1 MNLHEHQAKT
11 LFKSYDLPTSNFF
24 VANTV
29 EEAKDLAKKLNVSK
43 WVVKAQVHAGG
54 RGKAGGVEVVESL
67 DDVEIFAKKWLG
79 KNLVTYQTD
88 KNGQPVNSILIEEC
102 TEILSELYLGVVVD
116 RSTRSI
122 VVMASPEG
130 GVNIEEVAENN
141 PEKIFKAS
149 VKIEDEASDDDAKR
163 LAQGLNLNNEQ
174 TKQFIDIFKNLSKL
188 FIEKDLALV
197 EINPLVIDDK
207 NKLKCLD
214 GKVSVD
220 SNALFRHEE
229 LMSLRDTSQEEQ
241 RELEASKWELNYV
254 SLEGDIGC
262 MGNGAGLAM
271 GTMDIIKL
279 SGGFPANFLDVGG
292 GVNKKSVS
300 EAFKIILSDP
310 NVKGILVNI
319 FGGIMKCD
327 DIANGIVAAAK
338 NVDMTVPLV
347 VRLEGTNVEAG
358 KKILRESGV
367 ALTPADSLAQAAE
380 IIVEQVQ
387 SPG

>member
-29 EEAKDLAKKLNVSK
+29 EEAKELAKKLNVSK

-79 KNLVTYQTD
+79 KNLITYQTD

-149 VKIEDEASDDDAKR
+149 VKIAEEASDDDAKR

-188 FIEKDLALV
+188 FIEKDLALI

-207 NKLKCLD
+207 NNLKCLD

-229 LMSLRDTSQEEQ
+229 LMRLRDTSQEEQ
-241 RELEASKWELNYV
+241 RELEASKWDLNYV
-254 SLEGDIGC
+254 SLEGEIGC
-262 MGNGAGLAM
+262 MVNGAGLAM

-279 SGGFPANFLDVGG
+279 AGGFPANFLDVGG
-292 GVNKKSVS
+292 GVNEKSVS
-300 EAFKIILSDP
+300 EAFKIILSDQK
-310 NVKGILVNI
+310 VKAILINI
-319 FGGIMKCD
+319 FGGIVKCD
-327 DIANGIVAAAK
+327 VVAEGIISAVKEVGVDIPVIVRLKGNNANIAQEILTKSDLNIIFEPDLSIAAK
-338 NVDMTVPLV
+338 KA
-347 VRLEGTNVEAG
+347 VELS
-358 KKILRESGV
+358 K
-367 ALTPADSLAQAAE
+367 
-380 IIVEQVQ
+380 
-387 SPG
+387 

>member
-29 EEAKDLAKKLNVSK
+29 EEAKELAKKLNVSK

-54 RGKAGGVEVVESL
+54 RGKAGGVEVVQSL

-88 KNGQPVNSILIEEC
+88 KNGQPVNSILIEEY
-102 TEILSELYLGVVVD
+102 TEILSELYLGLVVD

-122 VVMASPEG
+122 VVMVSPEG
-130 GVNIEEVAENN
+130 GVDIEEVAENN

-149 VKIEDEASDDDAKR
+149 VKIEEEASDDDAKR

-188 FIEKDLALV
+188 FIEKDSALV

-229 LMSLRDTSQEEQ
+229 LMTLRDTSQEEQ
-241 RELEASKWELNYV
+241 RELEASKWDLNYV
-254 SLEGDIGC
+254 SLEGEIGC
-262 MGNGAGLAM
+262 MVNGAGLAM

-279 SGGFPANFLDVGG
+279 AGGFPANFLDVGG
-292 GVNKKSVS
+292 GVNEKSVS
-300 EAFKIILSDP
+300 EAFKIILSDQK
-310 NVKGILVNI
+310 VKAILINI
-319 FGGIMKCD
+319 FGGIVKCD
-327 DIANGIVAAAK
+327 VVAEGIIFAVKEVGVDIPVIVRLKGNNANIAQEILSKSDFNIIFEPDLSIAAK
-338 NVDMTVPLV
+338 KA
-347 VRLEGTNVEAG
+347 VELS
-358 KKILRESGV
+358 K
-367 ALTPADSLAQAAE
+367 
-380 IIVEQVQ
+380 
-387 SPG
+387 

>member
-29 EEAKDLAKKLNVSK
+29 EEAKELAKKLNVSK

-79 KNLVTYQTD
+79 KNLITYQTD

-149 VKIEDEASDDDAKR
+149 VKIEEEASDDDAKR

-241 RELEASKWELNYV
+241 RELEASKWDLNYV
-254 SLEGDIGC
+254 SLEGEIGC
-262 MGNGAGLAM
+262 MVNGAGLAM

-279 SGGFPANFLDVGG
+279 AGGFPANFLDVGG
-292 GVNKKSVS
+292 GVNEKSVS
-300 EAFKIILSDP
+300 EAFKIILSDQK
-310 NVKGILVNI
+310 VKAILINI
-319 FGGIMKCD
+319 FGGIVKCD
-327 DIANGIVAAAK
+327 VVAEGIISAVKEVGVDIPVIVRLKGNNANIAQEILTKSDLNIIFEPDLSIAAK
-338 NVDMTVPLV
+338 KA
-347 VRLEGTNVEAG
+347 VELS
-358 KKILRESGV
+358 K
-367 ALTPADSLAQAAE
+367 
-380 IIVEQVQ
+380 
-387 SPG
+387 

>member
-29 EEAKDLAKKLNVSK
+29 EEAKELAKKLNVSK

-79 KNLVTYQTD
+79 KNLITYQTD

-149 VKIEDEASDDDAKR
+149 VKIAKEASDDDAKR

-241 RELEASKWELNYV
+241 RELEASKWDLNYV
-254 SLEGDIGC
+254 SLEGEIGC
-262 MGNGAGLAM
+262 MVNGAGLAM

-279 SGGFPANFLDVGG
+279 AGGFPANFLDVGG
-292 GVNKKSVS
+292 GVNEKSVS
-300 EAFKIILSDP
+300 EAFKIILSDQK
-310 NVKGILVNI
+310 VKAILINI
-319 FGGIMKCD
+319 FGGIVKCD
-327 DIANGIVAAAK
+327 VVAEGIISAVKEVGVDIPVIVRLKGNNANIAQEILTKSDLNIIFEPDLSIAAK
-338 NVDMTVPLV
+338 KA
-347 VRLEGTNVEAG
+347 VELS
-358 KKILRESGV
+358 K
-367 ALTPADSLAQAAE
+367 
-380 IIVEQVQ
+380 
-387 SPG
+387 

>member
-11 LFKSYDLPTSNFF
+11 LFKSYDHPTSNFF

-29 EEAKDLAKKLNVSK
+29 EEAKELAKKLNVSK

-88 KNGQPVNSILIEEC
+88 KNGQPVNSILIEEF

-149 VKIEDEASDDDAKR
+149 VKIEDEALDDDAKR

-188 FIEKDLALV
+188 FIEKDLALI

-207 NKLKCLD
+207 NNLKCLD

-229 LMSLRDTSQEEQ
+229 LMRLRDTSQEEQ
-241 RELEASKWELNYV
+241 RELEASKWDLNYV
-254 SLEGDIGC
+254 SLEGEIGC
-262 MGNGAGLAM
+262 MVNGAGLAM

-279 SGGFPANFLDVGG
+279 AGGFPANFLDVGG
-292 GVNKKSVS
+292 GVNEKSVS
-300 EAFKIILSDP
+300 EAFKIILSDQK
-310 NVKGILVNI
+310 VKAILINI
-319 FGGIMKCD
+319 FGGIVKCD
-327 DIANGIVAAAK
+327 VVAEGIISAVKEVGVDIPVIVRLKGNNANIAQEILTKSDLNIIFEPDLSIAAK
-338 NVDMTVPLV
+338 KA
-347 VRLEGTNVEAG
+347 VELS
-358 KKILRESGV
+358 K
-367 ALTPADSLAQAAE
+367 
-380 IIVEQVQ
+380 
-387 SPG
+387 

>member
-29 EEAKDLAKKLNVSK
+29 EEAKELAKKLNVSK

-54 RGKAGGVEVVESL
+54 RGKAGGVEIVESL

-79 KNLVTYQTD
+79 KNLITYQTD

-149 VKIEDEASDDDAKR
+149 VKIVEEASDDDAKR

-241 RELEASKWELNYV
+241 RELEASKWDLNYV
-254 SLEGDIGC
+254 SLEGEIGC
-262 MGNGAGLAM
+262 MVNGAGLAM

-279 SGGFPANFLDVGG
+279 AGGFPANFLDVGG
-292 GVNKKSVS
+292 GVNEKSVS
-300 EAFKIILSDP
+300 EAFKIILSDQK
-310 NVKGILVNI
+310 VKAILINI
-319 FGGIMKCD
+319 FGGIVKCD
-327 DIANGIVAAAK
+327 VVAEGIISAVKEVGVDIPVIVRLKGNNANIAQEILTKSDLNIIFEPDLSIAAK
-338 NVDMTVPLV
+338 KA
-347 VRLEGTNVEAG
+347 VELS
-358 KKILRESGV
+358 K
-367 ALTPADSLAQAAE
+367 
-380 IIVEQVQ
+380 
-387 SPG
+387 

>member
-29 EEAKDLAKKLNVSK
+29 EEAKELAKKLNVSK

-149 VKIEDEASDDDAKR
+149 VKIEEEALDDDAKR

-207 NKLKCLD
+207 NNLKCLD

-241 RELEASKWELNYV
+241 RELEASKWDLNYV
-254 SLEGDIGC
+254 SLEGEIGC
-262 MGNGAGLAM
+262 MVNGAGLAM

-279 SGGFPANFLDVGG
+279 AGGFPANFLDVGG
-292 GVNKKSVS
+292 GVNEKSVS
-300 EAFKIILSDP
+300 EAFKIILSDQK
-310 NVKGILVNI
+310 VKAILINI
-319 FGGIMKCD
+319 FGGIVKCD
-327 DIANGIVAAAK
+327 VVAEGIISAVKEVGVDIPVIVRLKGNNANIAQEILTKSDLNIIFEPDLSIAAK
-338 NVDMTVPLV
+338 KA
-347 VRLEGTNVEAG
+347 VELS
-358 KKILRESGV
+358 K
-367 ALTPADSLAQAAE
+367 
-380 IIVEQVQ
+380 
-387 SPG
+387 

>member
-29 EEAKDLAKKLNVSK
+29 EEAKELAKKLNVSK

-79 KNLVTYQTD
+79 KNLITYQTD

-130 GVNIEEVAENN
+130 GINIEEVAENN

-149 VKIEDEASDDDAKR
+149 VKIAEEASDDDAKR

-220 SNALFRHEE
+220 NNALFRHEE

-241 RELEASKWELNYV
+241 RELEASKWDLNYV
-254 SLEGDIGC
+254 SLEGEIGC
-262 MGNGAGLAM
+262 MVNGAGLAM

-279 SGGFPANFLDVGG
+279 AGGFPANFLDVGG
-292 GVNKKSVS
+292 GVNEKSVS
-300 EAFKIILSDP
+300 EAFKIILSDQK
-310 NVKGILVNI
+310 VKAILINI
-319 FGGIMKCD
+319 FGGIVKCD
-327 DIANGIVAAAK
+327 VVAEGIISAVKEVGVDIPVIVRLKGNNANIAQEILTKSDLNIIFEPDLSIAAK
-338 NVDMTVPLV
+338 KA
-347 VRLEGTNVEAG
+347 VELS
-358 KKILRESGV
+358 K
-367 ALTPADSLAQAAE
+367 
-380 IIVEQVQ
+380 
-387 SPG
+387 

>member
-11 LFKSYDLPTSNFF
+11 LFKSYDIPTSNFF

-29 EEAKDLAKKLNVSK
+29 EEAKELAKKLNVSK

-102 TEILSELYLGVVVD
+102 TEISSELYLGIVVD

-149 VKIEDEASDDDAKR
+149 VKITEEASDDDAKR

-241 RELEASKWELNYV
+241 RELEASKWDLNYV
-254 SLEGDIGC
+254 SLEGEIGC
-262 MGNGAGLAM
+262 MVNGAGLAM

-279 SGGFPANFLDVGG
+279 AGGFPANFLDVGG
-292 GVNKKSVS
+292 GVNEKSVS
-300 EAFKIILSDP
+300 EAFKIILSDQK
-310 NVKGILVNI
+310 VKAILINI
-319 FGGIMKCD
+319 FGGIVKCD
-327 DIANGIVAAAK
+327 VVAEGIISAVKEVGVDIPVIVRLKGNNANIAQEILTKSDLNIIFEPDLSIAAK
-338 NVDMTVPLV
+338 KA
-347 VRLEGTNVEAG
+347 VELS
-358 KKILRESGV
+358 K
-367 ALTPADSLAQAAE
+367 
-380 IIVEQVQ
+380 
-387 SPG
+387 

>member
-29 EEAKDLAKKLNVSK
+29 EEAKELAKKLNVSK

-54 RGKAGGVEVVESL
+54 RGKAGGIEVVQSL

-88 KNGQPVNSILIEEC
+88 KNGQPVNSILIEEY
-102 TEILSELYLGVVVD
+102 TEILSELYLGLVVD

-122 VVMASPEG
+122 VVMVSPEG

-149 VKIEDEASDDDAKR
+149 VKIEEEASDDDAKR
-163 LAQGLNLNNEQ
+163 LAQGLNLNNQQ

-229 LMSLRDTSQEEQ
+229 LMILRDTSQEEQ
-241 RELEASKWELNYV
+241 RELEASKWDLNYV
-254 SLEGDIGC
+254 SLEGEIGC
-262 MGNGAGLAM
+262 MVNGAGLAM

-279 SGGFPANFLDVGG
+279 AGGFPANFLDVGG
-292 GVNKKSVS
+292 GVNEKSVS
-300 EAFKIILSDP
+300 EAFKIILSDQK
-310 NVKGILVNI
+310 VKAILINI
-319 FGGIMKCD
+319 FGGIVKCD
-327 DIANGIVAAAK
+327 VVAEGIISAVKEVGVDIPVIVRLKGNNANIAQEILTKSDLNIIFEPDLSIAAK
-338 NVDMTVPLV
+338 
-347 VRLEGTNVEAG
+347 
-358 KKILRESGV
+358 K
-367 ALTPADSLAQAAE
+367 AAE
-380 IIVEQVQ
+380 L
-387 SPG
+387 SK

>member
-29 EEAKDLAKKLNVSK
+29 EEAKELAKKLNVSK

-149 VKIEDEASDDDAKR
+149 VKIEEEASDDDAKR
-163 LAQGLNLNNEQ
+163 LAQGLNLKSEQ

-241 RELEASKWELNYV
+241 RELEASKWDLNYV
-254 SLEGDIGC
+254 SLEGEIGC
-262 MGNGAGLAM
+262 MVNGAGLAM

-279 SGGFPANFLDVGG
+279 AGGFPANFLDVGG
-292 GVNKKSVS
+292 GVNEKSVS
-300 EAFKIILSDP
+300 EAFKIILSDQK
-310 NVKGILVNI
+310 VKAILINI
-319 FGGIMKCD
+319 FGGIVKCD
-327 DIANGIVAAAK
+327 VVAEGIISAVKEVGVDIPVIVRLKGNNANIAQEILTKSDLNIIFEPDLSIAAK
-338 NVDMTVPLV
+338 KA
-347 VRLEGTNVEAG
+347 VELS
-358 KKILRESGV
+358 K
-367 ALTPADSLAQAAE
+367 
-380 IIVEQVQ
+380 
-387 SPG
+387 

>member
-29 EEAKDLAKKLNVSK
+29 EEAKELAKKLNVSK

-149 VKIEDEASDDDAKR
+149 VKIEEEVSDDDAKR
-163 LAQGLNLNNEQ
+163 LAQGLNLKSEQ
-174 TKQFIDIFKNLSKL
+174 TQQFIGIFKNLSKL

-241 RELEASKWELNYV
+241 RELEASKWDLNYV
-254 SLEGDIGC
+254 SLEGEIGC
-262 MGNGAGLAM
+262 MVNGAGLAM

-279 SGGFPANFLDVGG
+279 AGGFPANFLDVGG
-292 GVNKKSVS
+292 GVNEKSVS
-300 EAFKIILSDP
+300 EAFKIILSDQK
-310 NVKGILVNI
+310 VKAILINI
-319 FGGIMKCD
+319 FGGIVKCD
-327 DIANGIVAAAK
+327 VVAEGIISAVKEVGVDIPVIVRLKGNNANIAQEILTKSDLNIIFEPDLSIAAK
-338 NVDMTVPLV
+338 KA
-347 VRLEGTNVEAG
+347 VELS
-358 KKILRESGV
+358 K
-367 ALTPADSLAQAAE
+367 
-380 IIVEQVQ
+380 
-387 SPG
+387 

>member
-29 EEAKDLAKKLNVSK
+29 EEAKELAKKLNVSK

-79 KNLVTYQTD
+79 KNLITYQTD

-141 PEKIFKAS
+141 PKKIFKAS

-163 LAQGLNLNNEQ
+163 LAQGLNLNSEQ
-174 TKQFIDIFKNLSKL
+174 TYQFIDIFKNLSKL
-188 FIEKDLALV
+188 FIEKDLALI

-241 RELEASKWELNYV
+241 RELEASKWDLNYV
-254 SLEGDIGC
+254 SLEGEIGC
-262 MGNGAGLAM
+262 MVNGAGLAM

-279 SGGFPANFLDVGG
+279 AGGFPANFLDVGG
-292 GVNKKSVS
+292 GVNEKSVS
-300 EAFKIILSDP
+300 EAFKIILSDQK
-310 NVKGILVNI
+310 VKAILINI
-319 FGGIMKCD
+319 FGGIVKCD
-327 DIANGIVAAAK
+327 VVAEGIISAVKEVGVDIPVIVRLKGNNANIAQEILTKSDLNIIFEPDLSIAAK
-338 NVDMTVPLV
+338 KA
-347 VRLEGTNVEAG
+347 VELS
-358 KKILRESGV
+358 K
-367 ALTPADSLAQAAE
+367 
-380 IIVEQVQ
+380 
-387 SPG
+387 

>member
-24 VANTV
+24 VASKV
-29 EEAKDLAKKLNVSK
+29 EDSKELAKKLNVSK

-67 DDVEIFAKKWLG
+67 DDVETFAKKWLG

-102 TEILSELYLGVVVD
+102 TEISSELYLGIVVD

-149 VKIEDEASDDDAKR
+149 VKIEEEASDDDAKR
-163 LAQGLNLNNEQ
+163 LAQGLNLNSEQ
-174 TKQFIDIFKNLSKL
+174 TNQFIDIFKNLSKL

-214 GKVSVD
+214 GKVTVD

-241 RELEASKWELNYV
+241 RELEASKWDLNYV
-254 SLEGDIGC
+254 SLEGEIGC
-262 MGNGAGLAM
+262 MVNGAGLAM

-279 SGGFPANFLDVGG
+279 AGGFPANFLDVGG
-292 GVNKKSVS
+292 GVNEKNVS
-300 EAFKIILSDP
+300 EAFKIILSDQK
-310 NVKGILVNI
+310 VKAILINI
-319 FGGIMKCD
+319 FGGIVKCD
-327 DIANGIVAAAK
+327 VVAEGIISAVKEVGVDIPVIVRLKGNNANIAQEILTKSDLNIIFEPDLFTAAK
-338 NVDMTVPLV
+338 KA
-347 VRLEGTNVEAG
+347 VELS
-358 KKILRESGV
+358 K
-367 ALTPADSLAQAAE
+367 
-380 IIVEQVQ
+380 
-387 SPG
+387 

>member
-29 EEAKDLAKKLNVSK
+29 EEAKELAKKLNVSK

-79 KNLVTYQTD
+79 KNLITYQTD

-102 TEILSELYLGVVVD
+102 TEISSELYLGVVVD

-149 VKIEDEASDDDAKR
+149 VKIVEEASDDDAKR
-163 LAQGLNLNNEQ
+163 LAHGLNLNNEQ

-241 RELEASKWELNYV
+241 RELEASKWDLNYV
-254 SLEGDIGC
+254 SLEGEIGC
-262 MGNGAGLAM
+262 MVNGAGLAM

-279 SGGFPANFLDVGG
+279 AGGFPANFLDVGG
-292 GVNKKSVS
+292 GVNEKSVS
-300 EAFKIILSDP
+300 EAFKIILSDQK
-310 NVKGILVNI
+310 VKAILINI
-319 FGGIMKCD
+319 FGGIVKCD
-327 DIANGIVAAAK
+327 VVAEGIISAVKEVGVDIPVIVRLKGNNANIAQEILTKSDLNIIFEPDLSIAAK
-338 NVDMTVPLV
+338 KA
-347 VRLEGTNVEAG
+347 VELS
-358 KKILRESGV
+358 K
-367 ALTPADSLAQAAE
+367 
-380 IIVEQVQ
+380 
-387 SPG
+387 

>member
-29 EEAKDLAKKLNVSK
+29 EEAKELAKKLNVSK

-79 KNLVTYQTD
+79 KNLITYQTD

-149 VKIEDEASDDDAKR
+149 VKIAEEASDDDAKR

-241 RELEASKWELNYV
+241 RELEASKWDLNYV
-254 SLEGDIGC
+254 SLEGEIGC
-262 MGNGAGLAM
+262 MVNGAGLAM

-279 SGGFPANFLDVGG
+279 AGGFPANFLDVGG

-300 EAFKIILSDP
+300 EAFKIILSDQK
-310 NVKGILVNI
+310 VKAILINI
-319 FGGIMKCD
+319 FGGIVKCD
-327 DIANGIVAAAK
+327 VVAEGIISAVKEVGVDIPVIVRLKGNNANIAQDILTKSDLNIIFEPDLSIAAK
-338 NVDMTVPLV
+338 KA
-347 VRLEGTNVEAG
+347 VE
-358 KKILRESGV
+358 LSR
-367 ALTPADSLAQAAE
+367 
-380 IIVEQVQ
+380 
-387 SPG
+387 

>member
-29 EEAKDLAKKLNVSK
+29 EEAKELAKKLNVSK

-79 KNLVTYQTD
+79 KNLVTHQTD

-102 TEILSELYLGVVVD
+102 TEISSELYLGALVD

-149 VKIEDEASDDDAKR
+149 VKIEEEASEDDAKR
-163 LAQGLNLNNEQ
+163 LAQGLNLNSEQ

-241 RELEASKWELNYV
+241 RELEASKWDLNYV
-254 SLEGDIGC
+254 SLEGEIGC
-262 MGNGAGLAM
+262 MVNGAGLAM

-279 SGGFPANFLDVGG
+279 AGGFPANFLDVGG
-292 GVNKKSVS
+292 GVNEKSVS
-300 EAFKIILSDP
+300 EAFKIILSDQK
-310 NVKGILVNI
+310 VKAILINI
-319 FGGIMKCD
+319 FGGIVKCD
-327 DIANGIVAAAK
+327 VVAEGIISAVKEVGVDIPVIVRLKGNNANIAQEILTKSDLNIIFEPDLSIAAK
-338 NVDMTVPLV
+338 KA
-347 VRLEGTNVEAG
+347 VELS
-358 KKILRESGV
+358 K
-367 ALTPADSLAQAAE
+367 
-380 IIVEQVQ
+380 
-387 SPG
+387 

>member
-29 EEAKDLAKKLNVSK
+29 EEAKELAKKLNVSK

-79 KNLVTYQTD
+79 KNLITYQTD

-149 VKIEDEASDDDAKR
+149 VKIAEEASDDDAKR

-188 FIEKDLALV
+188 FIEKDLALI

-207 NKLKCLD
+207 NNLKCLD

-229 LMSLRDTSQEEQ
+229 LMRLRDTSQEEQ
-241 RELEASKWELNYV
+241 RELEASKWDLNYV
-254 SLEGDIGC
+254 SLEGEIGC
-262 MGNGAGLAM
+262 MVNGAGLAM

-279 SGGFPANFLDVGG
+279 AGGFPANFLDVGG
-292 GVNKKSVS
+292 GVNEKSVS
-300 EAFKIILSDP
+300 EAFKIILSDQK
-310 NVKGILVNI
+310 VKAILINI
-319 FGGIMKCD
+319 FGGIVKCD
-327 DIANGIVAAAK
+327 VVAEGIISTVKEVGVDIPVIVRLKGNNANIAQEILTKSDLNIIFEPDLSIAAK
-338 NVDMTVPLV
+338 KA
-347 VRLEGTNVEAG
+347 VELS
-358 KKILRESGV
+358 K
-367 ALTPADSLAQAAE
+367 
-380 IIVEQVQ
+380 
-387 SPG
+387 

>member
-29 EEAKDLAKKLNVSK
+29 EEAKELAKKLNVSK

-54 RGKAGGVEVVESL
+54 RGKAGGVEIVESL

-149 VKIEDEASDDDAKR
+149 VKIEEEASDDDAKR
-163 LAQGLNLNNEQ
+163 LAQGLNLNKDQ
-174 TKQFIDIFKNLSKL
+174 TKKFIDIFKNLSKL
-188 FIEKDLALV
+188 FIEKDLSLV

-207 NKLKCLD
+207 NELKCLD

-241 RELEASKWELNYV
+241 RELAASKWDLNYV
-254 SLEGDIGC
+254 SLEGEIGC
-262 MGNGAGLAM
+262 MVNGAGLAM

-279 SGGFPANFLDVGG
+279 AGGFPANFLDVGG

-300 EAFKIILSDP
+300 EAFKIILSDQK
-310 NVKGILVNI
+310 VKAILINI
-319 FGGIMKCD
+319 FGGIVKCD
-327 DIANGIVAAAK
+327 VVAEGIIFAVKEVGVDIPVIVRLKGNNANIAQEILSKSDFNIIFEPDLSIAAK
-338 NVDMTVPLV
+338 KA
-347 VRLEGTNVEAG
+347 VELS
-358 KKILRESGV
+358 K
-367 ALTPADSLAQAAE
+367 
-380 IIVEQVQ
+380 
-387 SPG
+387 

>member
-29 EEAKDLAKKLNVSK
+29 EEAKELAKKLNVSK

-79 KNLVTYQTD
+79 KNLITYQTD

-149 VKIEDEASDDDAKR
+149 VKIEEEVLDDDAKR
-163 LAQGLNLNNEQ
+163 LAQGLNLNSEQ

-241 RELEASKWELNYV
+241 RELEASKWGLNYV
-254 SLEGDIGC
+254 SLEGEIGC
-262 MGNGAGLAM
+262 MVNGAGLAM

-279 SGGFPANFLDVGG
+279 AGGFPANFLDVGG
-292 GVNKKSVS
+292 GVNEKNVS
-300 EAFKIILSDP
+300 EAFKIILSDQK
-310 NVKGILVNI
+310 VKAILINI
-319 FGGIMKCD
+319 FGGIVKCD
-327 DIANGIVAAAK
+327 VVAEGIISAVKEVGVDIPVIVRLKGNNANIAQEILTKSDLNIIFEPDLFTAAK
-338 NVDMTVPLV
+338 KA
-347 VRLEGTNVEAG
+347 VELS
-358 KKILRESGV
+358 K
-367 ALTPADSLAQAAE
+367 
-380 IIVEQVQ
+380 
-387 SPG
+387 

>member
-29 EEAKDLAKKLNVSK
+29 EEAKELAKKLNVSK

-79 KNLVTYQTD
+79 KNLITYQTD

-149 VKIEDEASDDDAKR
+149 VKIVEEASDDSD
-163 LAQGLNLNNEQ
+163 
-174 TKQFIDIFKNLSKL
+174 
-188 FIEKDLALV
+188 
-197 EINPLVIDDK
+197 
-207 NKLKCLD
+207 
-214 GKVSVD
+214 VD
-220 SNALFRHEE
+220 SSMKRRYSRTDRALFP
-229 LMSLRDTSQEEQ
+229 SLSHTAISSSKSSSVYPNLVTS
-241 RELEASKWELNYV
+241 
-254 SLEGDIGC
+254 
-262 MGNGAGLAM
+262 
-271 GTMDIIKL
+271 
-279 SGGFPANFLDVGG
+279 SG
-292 GVNKKSVS
+292 
-300 EAFKIILSDP
+300 
-310 NVKGILVNI
+310 
-319 FGGIMKCD
+319 
-327 DIANGIVAAAK
+327 
-338 NVDMTVPLV
+338 
-347 VRLEGTNVEAG
+347 
-358 KKILRESGV
+358 
-367 ALTPADSLAQAAE
+367 
-380 IIVEQVQ
+380 
-387 SPG
+387 

>member
-24 VANTV
+24 VASKV
-29 EEAKDLAKKLNVSK
+29 EEAKELAKKLNVSK

-67 DDVEIFAKKWLG
+67 DDVETFAKKWLG

-102 TEILSELYLGVVVD
+102 TEISSELYLGIVVD

-149 VKIEDEASDDDAKR
+149 VKIEEEASDDDAKR
-163 LAQGLNLNNEQ
+163 LAQGLNLNSEQ
-174 TKQFIDIFKNLSKL
+174 TNQFIDIFKNLSKL

-214 GKVSVD
+214 GKVTVD

-241 RELEASKWELNYV
+241 RELEASKWDLNYV
-254 SLEGDIGC
+254 SLEGEIGC
-262 MGNGAGLAM
+262 MVNGAGLAM

-279 SGGFPANFLDVGG
+279 AGGFPANFLDVGG
-292 GVNKKSVS
+292 GVNEKSVS
-300 EAFKIILSDP
+300 EAFKIILSDQK
-310 NVKGILVNI
+310 VKAILINI
-319 FGGIMKCD
+319 FGGIVKCD
-327 DIANGIVAAAK
+327 VVAEGIISAVKEVGVDIPVIVRLKGNNANIAQEILTKSDLNIIFEPDLSTAAK
-338 NVDMTVPLV
+338 KA
-347 VRLEGTNVEAG
+347 VELS
-358 KKILRESGV
+358 K
-367 ALTPADSLAQAAE
+367 
-380 IIVEQVQ
+380 
-387 SPG
+387 

>member
-29 EEAKDLAKKLNVSK
+29 EEAKELAKKLNVSK

-149 VKIEDEASDDDAKR
+149 VKIEDEALDDDAKR

-241 RELEASKWELNYV
+241 RELEASKWDLNYV
-254 SLEGDIGC
+254 SLEGEIGC
-262 MGNGAGLAM
+262 MVNGAGLAM

-279 SGGFPANFLDVGG
+279 AGGFPANFLDVGG
-292 GVNKKSVS
+292 GVNEKSVS
-300 EAFKIILSDP
+300 EAFKIILSDQK
-310 NVKGILVNI
+310 VKAILINI
-319 FGGIMKCD
+319 FGGIVKCD
-327 DIANGIVAAAK
+327 VVAEGIISAVKEVGVDIPVIVRLKGNNANIAQEILTKSDLNIIFEPDLSIAAK
-338 NVDMTVPLV
+338 KA
-347 VRLEGTNVEAG
+347 VELS
-358 KKILRESGV
+358 K
-367 ALTPADSLAQAAE
+367 
-380 IIVEQVQ
+380 
-387 SPG
+387 

>member
-29 EEAKDLAKKLNVSK
+29 EEAKELAKKLNVSK

-54 RGKAGGVEVVESL
+54 RGKAGGVEVVQSL

-88 KNGQPVNSILIEEC
+88 KNGQPVNSILIEEY
-102 TEILSELYLGVVVD
+102 TEILSELYLGLVVD

-122 VVMASPEG
+122 VVMVSPEG

-149 VKIEDEASDDDAKR
+149 VKIEEEASDDDAKR
-163 LAQGLNLNNEQ
+163 LAQGLNLNSEQ

-229 LMSLRDTSQEEQ
+229 LMTLRDTSQEEQ
-241 RELEASKWELNYV
+241 RELEASKWDLNYV
-254 SLEGDIGC
+254 SLEGEIGC
-262 MGNGAGLAM
+262 MVNGAGLAM

-279 SGGFPANFLDVGG
+279 AGGFPANFLDVGG
-292 GVNKKSVS
+292 GVNEKSVS
-300 EAFKIILSDP
+300 EAFKIILSDQK
-310 NVKGILVNI
+310 VKAILINI
-319 FGGIMKCD
+319 FGGIVKCD
-327 DIANGIVAAAK
+327 VVAEGIISAVKEVGVDIPVIVRLKGNNANIAQEILTKSDLNIIFEPDLSIAAK
-338 NVDMTVPLV
+338 KA
-347 VRLEGTNVEAG
+347 VELS
-358 KKILRESGV
+358 K
-367 ALTPADSLAQAAE
+367 
-380 IIVEQVQ
+380 
-387 SPG
+387 